1 MISVHLGL
9 FPSNIQYEW
18 QLLKIKTK
26 KLKVV
31 VRRAYYK
38 IVLIFRIPQ
47 NLALC
52 QHLTC
57 ERLLGMVI

>member
-38 IVLIFRIPQ
+38 IVLR
-47 NLALC
+47 
-52 QHLTC
+52 
-57 ERLLGMVI
+57 